1 MNPWS
6 RLIYAVVLCQAASVL
21 SETLSSNCTGSC
33 SCSEVVGENGIH
45 AKCTVTDLKELLKFI
60 RHPLNVKSLEIFNSQ
75 VETLAVGSF
84 SNFTHLVNL
93 SLSNNGIRVITDGAF
108 WDLVQLQR
116 LNLSGNQLTKWE
128 ANFSSELPFLMYLDL
143 AGNAHFKLPLPLLKL
158 RMLQEIKGVTWNEPC
173 ANCLLVKNYTLQN
186 GEFKNKNINIDTDQ
200 LQKGEYLVGVMEDCR
215 LNKIQVSEEASE
227 YAKHGFFP
235 QCLETSPA
243 CYQSEI
249 RVTPIHRCWDGDN
262 KILYVEFLISP
273 IAMILNLTVIFV
285 TLTTRVL
292 RRNVTMFLTSNM
304 ALSDFMISL
313 YTLILVI
320 ARLKPYTEFLLIMD
334 NLCDA
339 IGFMWLTGQIV
350 SIKTSIILSAERYL
364 AVVYC
369 MKPSIRVTRKIAV
382 GLVALTWCLG
392 VAVGV
397 LPLAK
402 ISVYNG
408 NTYCIPIRPIKDIP
422 HSYQL
427 SIGLSLWGI
436 LLYVITIPMYVKI
449 FIAVRKSSQR
459 AGIKRDGT
467 LARRIGR
474 MVLSNMLF
482 FLVPI
487 IIAFLWLTTN
497 LRVTMSPQS
506 RATLTSVVPT
516 LLFSFNSLIN
526 PLLYAFKAEKFQKAL
541 KLKIDNIC
549 LRKGR
554 NSSLTVSISH
564 QMTHKAQRGNTVS
577 SASGGSP
584 AMNKPYPK
592 STQI

>member
-1 MNPWS
+1 
-6 RLIYAVVLCQAASVL
+6 
-21 SETLSSNCTGSC
+21 
-33 SCSEVVGENGIH
+33 
-45 AKCTVTDLKELLKFI
+45 
-60 RHPLNVKSLEIFNSQ
+60 
-75 VETLAVGSF
+75 
-84 SNFTHLVNL
+84 
-93 SLSNNGIRVITDGAF
+93 
-108 WDLVQLQR
+108 
-116 LNLSGNQLTKWE
+116 
-128 ANFSSELPFLMYLDL
+128 MYLDL
-143 AGNAHFKLPLPLLKL
+143 TANTHFKVPLLLLKM
-158 RMLQEIKGVTWNEPC
+158 RMLEEIKGATWNEPC

-186 GEFKNKNINIDTDQ
+186 GDFKNKNINIETAQ

-215 LNKIQVSEEASE
+215 LNKFQASEEVAE
-227 YAKHGFFP
+227 FAKHGFFP
-235 QCLETSPA
+235 KCLVTSSA
-243 CYQSEI
+243 CYEREI
-249 RVTPIHRCWDGDN
+249 QVTPIHRCWDGDN
-262 KILYVEFLISP
+262 EILYAEFLISP
-273 IAMILNLTVIFV
+273 IAMVLNLTVLFI

-313 YTLILVI
+313 YTLILVST
-320 ARLKPYTEFLLIMD
+320 RLRPYTEFLLIID
-334 NLCDA
+334 NLCNA

-350 SIKTSIILSAERYL
+350 SIKTSIILSVERYL

-369 MKPSIRVTRKIAV
+369 MKPSVRVTRKIAV
-382 GLVALTWCLG
+382 ILVVFTWCLG
-392 VAVGV
+392 VAVAV

-402 ISVYNG
+402 ISVYNS

-436 LLYVITIPMYVKI
+436 LLYIITIPMYVKI
-449 FIAVRKSSQR
+449 FLAVKKSSER
-459 AGIKRDGT
+459 TGVKRDGK
-467 LARRIGR
+467 LSRRIGT

-526 PLLYAFKAEKFQKAL
+526 PLLYAFRAEKFKKAL

-554 NSSLTVSISH
+554 SSSLTNSFSH
-564 QMTHKAQRGNTVS
+564 HLSHKTQRGNTVTY
-577 SASGGSP
+577 GVSP
-584 AMNKPYPK
+584 VTLKPDLK
-592 STQI
+592 LSQISVNTL

>member
-1 MNPWS
+1 
-6 RLIYAVVLCQAASVL
+6 
-21 SETLSSNCTGSC
+21 
-33 SCSEVVGENGIH
+33 
-45 AKCTVTDLKELLKFI
+45 
-60 RHPLNVKSLEIFNSQ
+60 
-75 VETLAVGSF
+75 
-84 SNFTHLVNL
+84 
-93 SLSNNGIRVITDGAF
+93 
-108 WDLVQLQR
+108 
-116 LNLSGNQLTKWE
+116 
-128 ANFSSELPFLMYLDL
+128 MYLDFT
-143 AGNAHFKLPLPLLKL
+143 GNAHFKLPLHLLKL

-173 ANCLLVKNYTLQN
+173 ANCVLVKNYTLQN
-186 GEFKNKNINIDTDQ
+186 GDFENKNTNIGTTK

-215 LNKIQVSEEASE
+215 LDKFQASEEVSE
-227 YAKHGFFP
+227 YAQYGYFP
-235 QCLETSPA
+235 QCLETSSA
-243 CYQSEI
+243 CYHSEI
-249 RVTPIHRCWDGDN
+249 RVTPIHRCWDEDN

-273 IAMILNLTVIFV
+273 IAMILNLTVILV

-313 YTLILVI
+313 YTLILVS

-334 NLCDA
+334 NLCNA
-339 IGFMWLTGQIV
+339 IGFMWLIGQIV

-402 ISVYNG
+402 VSVYNG

-427 SIGLSLWGI
+427 SIALSLWGI

-449 FIAVRKSSQR
+449 FLAVKKSSER

-467 LARRIGR
+467 LARRIGT

-497 LRVTMSPQS
+497 LRLTMSPQS
-506 RATLTSVVPT
+506 RATLTSVLPT

-526 PLLYAFKAEKFQKAL
+526 PLLYAFRAEKFQKAL

-554 NSSLTVSISH
+554 SSSSSWTASVSR
-564 QMTHKAQRGNTVS
+564 QMTHKVQRGNTVS
-577 SASGGSP
+577 SGGSP
-584 AMNKPYPK
+584 AMNNPDPK
-592 STQI
+592 LTQV

>member
-1 MNPWS
+1 M
-6 RLIYAVVLCQAASVL
+6 
-21 SETLSSNCTGSC
+21 
-33 SCSEVVGENGIH
+33 
-45 AKCTVTDLKELLKFI
+45 
-60 RHPLNVKSLEIFNSQ
+60 IFNRISLDCKLVPVQ
-75 VETLAVGSF
+75 YRASKYGLNLSMWSF
-84 SNFTHLVNL
+84 SFPFYCF
-93 SLSNNGIRVITDGAF
+93 R
-108 WDLVQLQR
+108 
-116 LNLSGNQLTKWE
+116 NLSGNKLTKWDG
-128 ANFSSELPFLMYLDL
+128 NFTSELPSLMYLDL
-143 AGNAHFKLPLPLLKL
+143 SGNTHFKLPLPLLKL

-173 ANCLLVKNYTLQN
+173 ANCRLVKNDTLQN
-186 GEFKNKNINIDTDQ
+186 GDFKTKSLNIETAQ

-215 LNKIQVSEEASE
+215 LDKFQASEEVTE

-235 QCLETSPA
+235 QCLDTSSA

-249 RVTPIHRCWDGDN
+249 QVTPIHRCWDGDN
-262 KILYVEFLISP
+262 KILYLEFLISP
-273 IAMILNLTVIFV
+273 IGMILNLTVIFV

-313 YTLILVI
+313 YTLILVS
-320 ARLKPYTEFLLIMD
+320 ARLRPYTEFLEIMD
-334 NLCDA
+334 NLCNA

-350 SIKTSIILSAERYL
+350 SIKTSIILSVERYL

-369 MKPSIRVTRKIAV
+369 MKPSVRVTRKIAA

-392 VAVGV
+392 VTVAV

-436 LLYVITIPMYVKI
+436 LLYIITIPMYVKI
-449 FIAVRKSSQR
+449 FLAVKESSER
-459 AGIKRDGT
+459 AGNKRDGT
-467 LARRIGR
+467 LARRIGT

-482 FLVPI
+482 FLFPI

-506 RATLTSVVPT
+506 RATLTSVLPT
-516 LLFSFNSLIN
+516 LLFSVNSLIN
-526 PLLYAFKAEKFQKAL
+526 PCLYAFRAEKFQKAL

-554 NSSLTVSISH
+554 SSSLTNSISR
-564 QMTHKAQRGNTVS
+564 QMSHNVQRGNTVS
-577 SASGGSP
+577 SAGGGTP
-584 AMNKPYPK
+584 DPK
-592 STQI
+592 LTYIWVYSV

>member
-1 MNPWS
+1 
-6 RLIYAVVLCQAASVL
+6 
-21 SETLSSNCTGSC
+21 
-33 SCSEVVGENGIH
+33 
-45 AKCTVTDLKELLKFI
+45 
-60 RHPLNVKSLEIFNSQ
+60 
-75 VETLAVGSF
+75 
-84 SNFTHLVNL
+84 
-93 SLSNNGIRVITDGAF
+93 
-108 WDLVQLQR
+108 
-116 LNLSGNQLTKWE
+116 
-128 ANFSSELPFLMYLDL
+128 MYLDL
-143 AGNAHFKLPLPLLKL
+143 SGNAHFKLPLPLLKL

-186 GEFKNKNINIDTDQ
+186 GDIDTAQ

-215 LNKIQVSEEASE
+215 LNKFQVSEEASE
-227 YAKHGFFP
+227 YAKHGFFS
-235 QCLETSPA
+235 QCLETSAA

-273 IAMILNLTVIFV
+273 IAMILNLTVILV

-292 RRNVTMFLTSNM
+292 RRNVTMFLTGNM
-304 ALSDFMISL
+304 AVSDFMTSL
-313 YTLILVI
+313 YTIILVS

-334 NLCDA
+334 SLCNV

-392 VAVGV
+392 VTVGV

-402 ISVYNG
+402 ISVYNS

-427 SIGLSLWGI
+427 SMGLSLWGI

-449 FIAVRKSSQR
+449 FLAVKKSGAR
-459 AGIKRDGT
+459 AGNKRDGT
-467 LARRIGR
+467 LARRIGI

-506 RATLTSVVPT
+506 RATLTSVLPT

-526 PLLYAFKAEKFQKAL
+526 PLLYAFRAEKFQKAL
-541 KLKIDNIC
+541 KLKIDIIC
-549 LRKGR
+549 LRKDR
-554 NSSLTVSISH
+554 NSSLQLAASISH
-564 QMTHKAQRGNTVS
+564 QLTLKAQRGNTVS

-584 AMNKPYPK
+584 VTKEPDPK
-592 STQI
+592 ATQI